1 MNLQGVADHFKMT
14 KPSKNATDLSIDSV
28 FVRAHGVDTIYL
40 CDTPLRRLQGVF
52 FRKGFSGCHAVLL
65 RRCSCVHSVGLR
77 IWLSAVFMD
86 REDRVLSIK
95 VLPPN
100 RTRCQPGAHS
110 VLEVTTHSPLLEY
123 IRVGDK
129 LFFDRPESVLE
140 KQPTSLKSRCNSQ
153 KFDRFRYTTRKQE
166 VGASMVEF
174 LLIAP
179 VLCFL
184 GFGIVQLG
192 LVYHA
197 QNVLS
202 YATFEAARVGA
213 VKNANS
219 GAMKEALAQRLAPI
233 FGGDGSTAAVNRSLL
248 LSKNAVSDLTR
259 TQLHIINPTVAA
271 FEDFGVPDSSTGET
285 VIPNAHL
292 QHREKVIGA
301 RSGVTVQDANLLKIE
316 VTHGYGL
323 TLPWFNINLPGT
335 EFALKQLFARANP
348 KYAHFYNRGMVPIK
362 AVATVRMQSRAKQS
376 DILLAAAEA
385 EQVQQTLSSLG
396 QSALVFDTDSSG
408 SDQAGTTYHPEL
420 VSETGS
426 PQDATECLGAHGLPA
441 NLLIEPLTAE
451 LSTQCVY
458 EGDEQVDFAAI
469 DPSLHSDNLGKETTT
484 SNIIGDAS
492 TEKNHSQVSNS
503 RLQGC

>member
-1 MNLQGVADHFKMT
+1 MNLQGISEHSKMI
-14 KPSKNATDLSIDSV
+14 KPGKNTTDLRVDSV
-28 FVRAHGVDTIYL
+28 FVRAHGIDTIYL
-40 CDTPLRRLQGVF
+40 CDTPLRRLQGAF
-52 FRKGFSGCHAVLL
+52 FRKGFSGSHAVLL

-77 IWLSAVFMD
+77 ICLSAVFLD
-86 REDRVLSIK
+86 AEDRVLSIK

-100 RTRCQPGAHS
+100 CMRRQQGAHS
-110 VLEVTTHSPLLEY
+110 VLEVTTNSPLLDY
-123 IRVGDK
+123 ICVGDK
-129 LFFDRPESVLE
+129 LVFDGTKPVQE
-140 KQPTSLKSRCNSQ
+140 KQPRRLEYLNNSLQ
-153 KFDRFRYTTRKQE
+153 FDRSKYKKRKQE

-197 QNVLS
+197 KNVLS

-248 LSKNAVSDLTR
+248 LSKQAVSDLTR

-271 FEDFGVPDSSTGET
+271 FKDFGVPDPSTGET

-292 QHREKVIGA
+292 QHRQKLVGA

-316 VTHGYGL
+316 VIHGYGL
-323 TLPWFNINLPGT
+323 TLPWFNITLPGT

-348 KYAHFYNRGMVPIK
+348 KYAHFYNRGLVPIK

-408 SDQAGTTYHPEL
+408 SDQAGTTGHSEL
-420 VSETGS
+420 VNGLGS
-426 PQDATECLGAHGLPA
+426 PKDVTECLGPHGLPV
-441 NLLIEPLTAE
+441 NLMIEPLTAE

-458 EGDEQVDFAAI
+458 EGEELVDLAAV
-469 DPSLHSDNLGKETTT
+469 DASLHDDNLGSEITT
-484 SNIIGDAS
+484 SKVIGDAS
-492 TEKNHSQVSNS
+492 LEESLSDIAHAE
-503 RLQGC
+503 LQGC